1 MGKRLF
7 VGNLSYE
14 ATEAQVR
21 ESFAAVGKVA
31 SVRMIMD
38 RETGRFKGF
47 AFVEMGTD
55 AEATAAITQVNNKEI
70 AGRRIIVSEARPMGE
85 KPAPRPGGGTGGGFS
100 RPGGGPPRP
109 GGGTGAPMGG
119 FGAPARDFGSRPP
132 KRGKAEWEKKRDERE
147 REAREKRRVEEKGR
161 RNPKYQEVDG
171 VDGDA
176 SDADEEF

>member
-21 ESFAAVGKVA
+21 EQFAAVGKVA

-47 AFVEMGTD
+47 AFVEMSSD

-70 AGRRIIVSEARPMGE
+70 AGRRCIVSEARPMGE
-85 KPAPRPGGGTGGGFS
+85 KPAPRPGGPGGF
-100 RPGGGPPRP
+100 RP
-109 GGGTGAPMGG
+109 AGG
-119 FGAPARDFGSRPP
+119 FGAPQREFRPAGG
-132 KRGKAEWEKKRDERE
+132 KRVKPEWEKKRDERE
-147 REAREKRRVEEKGR
+147 RESREKRRTTEKER
-161 RNPKYQEVDG
+161 RNPKYEETLDVD
-171 VDGDA
+171 V
-176 SDADEEF
+176 DADEDAI